1 MPDGPLVAPDDPD
14 YETWAVSPD
23 DIVPVDDDWPMAPA
37 GLYDC
42 VSLFNKAPNL

>member
-14 YETWAVSPD
+14 YKTWTVSAD
-23 DIVPVDDDWPMAPA
+23 DVAPVDDDWPMAPL

-42 VSLFNKAPNL
+42 VSLFNIPTNL